1 MAGNYDDFF
10 RDGVGRLRDHGFNPY
25 PERLHIR
32 IQNAREQMMAG
43 LRYYLGDRAKWLPCY
58 EEIADWLT
66 DNKGRGLLCVG
77 NPGLGKTLI
86 CQNII
91 PVLLQQN
98 VGKIIKT
105 YSALSMNT
113 SLDSLLSK
121 YMLCI
126 DDVGIEPLETVTFGV
141 RRIAFSELVDNS
153 EKNGTLLIVTTNLRT
168 NHGVDDK
175 GNVVPSIEDRYGL
188 RTYDRLKA
196 IMKSV
201 KFTGKSMRK

>member
-43 LRYYLGDRAKWLPCY
+43 LRYYLGDRAKWIPCY
-58 EEIADWLT
+58 DEIADWLT

-98 VGKIIKT
+98 VGKIVKT
-105 YSALSMNT
+105 YSALSMNI
-113 SLDSLLSK
+113 SLDTLLRQ
-121 YMLCI
+121 YMLGI